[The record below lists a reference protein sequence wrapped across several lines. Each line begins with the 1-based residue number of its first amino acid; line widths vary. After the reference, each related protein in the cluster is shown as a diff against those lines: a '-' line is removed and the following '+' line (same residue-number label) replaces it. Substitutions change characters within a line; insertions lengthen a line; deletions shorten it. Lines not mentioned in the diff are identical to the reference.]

1 MYADQTIPTTIICS
15 EAEHQMGPTQTRI
28 TSEVRVLVPS
38 GMLGGG
44 FPAETIERGLTLGAD
59 VIAVDGGSTDSGP
72 YYLGTATAKTPEQA
86 VARDLRILL
95 IRARQANVPLIV
107 GSCGTSGTDA
117 GVDWIAGIVR
127 TIARQES
134 LQLNLARIYS
144 SQTAAEMATRLSA
157 GRVIPLQPAR
167 IIDENDLKRCEHIVG
182 VMGYEPIAEAIQAGA
197 NVVVAGR
204 ATDTAVLA
212 AVPLMRGCP
221 PGPSWHAAK
230 IAECGGQ
237 CTTNPRAGGVLITV
251 DGDGFTVEPLSPEAA
266 CSPSSV
272 AAHMLYE
279 NADPYRMREP
289 GGTIDTTDAVYT
301 ALDDRRVRVQ
311 GSRFEPADQYT
322 VKLEGSAIAGY
333 QTISVVGIRNPEIL
347 GSIGEWS
354 KTLEAFL
361 VDGIETVLGLGTDDY
376 SLEFRYYGWNA
387 ILGALD
393 TDERTPREV
402 GAVLMVTAPNQT
414 TATSIAKYANPYL
427 LHMPLPGMTHLPSF
441 AFMTSPAEIER
452 GAIYEFVLNHS
463 VEVDGPDELIR
474 TETELIG

>member
-1 MYADQTIPTTIICS
+1 MTSTHTS
-15 EAEHQMGPTQTRI
+15 TV
-28 TSEVRVLVPS
+28 SEVRVLVPT
-38 GMLGGG
+38 GQLGAG
-44 FPAETIERGLTLGAD
+44 FPPETIDRGLRLGAD

-72 YYLGTATAKTPEQA
+72 YYLGTATAKSAEQA

-95 IRARQANVPLIV
+95 TRARRADVPLVV

-127 TIARQES
+127 TIAEQES
-134 LQLNLARIYS
+134 LPLHLARIYA
-144 SQTAAEMATRLSA
+144 SQTAADLAVRLAA
-157 GRVIPLQPAR
+157 GRVIPLEPVR
-167 IIDENDLKRCEHIVG
+167 SVDEGDLTRCEHIVA
-182 VMGYEPIAEAIQAGA
+182 VMGHEPIAAALLAGA
-197 NVVVAGR
+197 NVVLAGR

-212 AVPLMRGCP
+212 AVPLLRGCP

-230 IAECGGQ
+230 TAECGGM
-237 CTTNPRAGGVLITV
+237 CTTNPRAGGVLIAI

-266 CSPSSV
+266 CTPTSV

-289 GGTIDTTDAVYT
+289 GGTIDTTQAVYT
-301 ALDDRRVRVQ
+301 ALDDRRVRVR
-311 GSRFEPADQYT
+311 GSRFVPADQYT
-322 VKLEGSAIAGY
+322 VKLEGAAIAGY
-333 QTISVVGIRNPEIL
+333 QTISFVGIRDPAIL
-347 GSIGEWS
+347 ASITDWA

-361 VDGIETVLGLGTDDY
+361 VDGIETVLGLGALDY
-376 SLEFRYYGWNA
+376 SLELRCYGWNA
-387 ILGALD
+387 VLGALD

-402 GAVLMVTAPNQT
+402 GAVLMVTAPSQPL
-414 TATSIAKYANPYL
+414 ATSIAKYANPYL

-463 VEVDGPDELIR
+463 VEVDRPDELIH
-474 TETELIG
+474 TETELIR